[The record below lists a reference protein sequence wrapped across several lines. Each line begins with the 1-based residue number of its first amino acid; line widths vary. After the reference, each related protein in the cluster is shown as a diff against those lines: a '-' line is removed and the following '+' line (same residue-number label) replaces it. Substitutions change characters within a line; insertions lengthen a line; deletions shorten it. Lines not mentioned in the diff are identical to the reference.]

1 MMNKLRVWH
10 IPQVLGKAFHV
21 YVNTVDEAVLVMNAL
36 ADYDLFQYDNNIK
49 GDYCNVSGLEM
60 YDESLTEEDLV
71 DMDLKDKW
79 IEWYLEDTDNDIYY
93 EDIQDYIRSNEE

>member
-10 IPQVLGKAFHV
+10 IPQVPGKAFHV
-21 YVNTVDEAVLVMNAL
+21 HVNTVDEAVLVMNAL
-36 ADYDLFQYDNNIK
+36 ANYDLFQYNNNIK

-79 IEWYLEDTDNDIYY
+79 VEWYLEDTDNDIYY
-93 EDIQDYIRSNEE
+93 EDIQEYIRSNEE